1 MVKDDVTYDEVK
13 RWAEGVDREEL
24 LQILTDIAN
33 RYYLPKTLVKD
44 VKKIEY
50 SNPDNDTNEFQMVG
64 WLEKLVEEDDVND
77 NWTAWEKVYM
87 KRTK

>member
-13 RWAEGVDREEL
+13 RWTEGVDREEL

-50 SNPDNDTNEFQMVG
+50 SNPDNDSIEFQMVG
-64 WLEKLVEEDDVND
+64 WLEKLVEDDDVNG
-77 NWTAWEKVYM
+77 N
-87 KRTK
+87 

>member
-13 RWAEGVDREEL
+13 RWTEGVDREEL

-50 SNPDNDTNEFQMVG
+50 SNPDNDSNEFQLVG
-64 WLEKLVEEDDVND
+64 WLEKLVEDDDVNG
-77 NWTAWEKVYM
+77 N
-87 KRTK
+87 

>member
-1 MVKDDVTYDEVK
+1 MGIRDV
-13 RWAEGVDREEL
+13 RWTEGVDIEEL

-50 SNPDNDTNEFQMVG
+50 SNPDNDSNEFQMVG
-64 WLEKLVEEDDVND
+64 WLEKLVEDDDVNG
-77 NWTAWEKVYM
+77 N
-87 KRTK
+87 

>member
-13 RWAEGVDREEL
+13 RWTEGVDREEL

-50 SNPDNDTNEFQMVG
+50 SNPDNDSNEFQMVE
-64 WLEKLVEEDDVND
+64 WLEKLVEDDDVNG
-77 NWTAWEKVYM
+77 N
-87 KRTK
+87 

>member
-1 MVKDDVTYDEVK
+1 MVKYDVNYDEVK

-50 SNPDNDTNEFQMVG
+50 SNPDNDSNEFQMVG
-64 WLEKLVEEDDVND
+64 WLEKLVEDDDVNG
-77 NWTAWEKVYM
+77 N
-87 KRTK
+87 